1 MAGKS
6 RSKGKV
12 GEREIAHLIA
22 ELTGFPAK
30 RRVRQ
35 HEGDS
40 DIEGVPGWSVEV
52 KRHAKATKSDI
63 ARWWDQAVAQSDGGV
78 PVLMYRLD
86 RADWRAVWPA
96 SVMLAVQHSD
106 MWREFQWTCESS
118 VEAWAAVARECMW
131 TAS

>member
-30 RRVRQ
+30 RKVRQ

-52 KRHAKATKSDI
+52 KRHATATRGDI
-63 ARWWDQAVAQSDGGV
+63 ARWWKQAVAQSSSNV
-78 PVLMYRLD
+78 PVLVYRLD
-86 RADWRAVWPA
+86 RQDWRAVWPA
-96 SVMLAVQHSD
+96 SVLLTMQSAS
-106 MWREFQWTCESS
+106 MWEQFEWTCEST
-118 VEAWAAVARECMW
+118 VECWAAVVRETSW